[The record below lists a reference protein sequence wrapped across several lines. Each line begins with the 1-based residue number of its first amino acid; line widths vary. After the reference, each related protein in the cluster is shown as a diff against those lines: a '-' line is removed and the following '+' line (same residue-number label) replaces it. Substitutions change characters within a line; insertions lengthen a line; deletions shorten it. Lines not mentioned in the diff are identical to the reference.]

1 MNDFLSTYGFLLI
14 QALFAA
20 ILGLSLYLP
29 LLTGQLSLASPG
41 FYAIGG
47 YISAVFATQI
57 FNQFYQPFLLPIP
70 ASIAPNIVSPMLQTT
85 AYNNNYPILFIF
97 VQMGIAAVVCLILAG
112 IIGFLAIR
120 LRGIYLALATIAFV
134 EVVRTLAEGADA
146 FGGSSGIFGIPQPFV
161 NKFDYAW
168 VAIPMLIITLFII
181 YRLEHGKIGRAFRAI
196 REDELSVSAS
206 GVYTTYYKVIAFALG
221 GMLAGM
227 VGAIYAHFLNTW
239 NPRQGTFD
247 AGVLYLTFVVVGGS
261 RTIWGPVL
269 AAIVLTI
276 LPEALRSVS
285 GAQWLTD
292 FLQNGR
298 LILYGGLLT
307 AAALFFPQGVITPRL
322 LSRLNFAKRMKKRV
336 TS

>member
-1 MNDFLSTYGFLLI
+1 MTDFLSTYGFLLI

-47 YISAVFATQI
+47 YISAFFSTNI
-57 FNQFYQPFLLPIP
+57 LNQFYQPFLLPIP
-70 ASIAPNIVSPMLQTT
+70 NSISKNIVSPLLQTT
-85 AYNNNYPILFIF
+85 KYNNDYPLSFLFI
-97 VQMGIAAVVCLILAG
+97 QMTIAAGVCLVLAG
-112 IIGFLAIR
+112 IVGFLAIR

-134 EVVRTLAEGADA
+134 EVIRTLAEGLDIV
-146 FGGSSGIFGIPQPFV
+146 GGSSGIFGIPQPFV
-161 NKFDYAW
+161 GKIDYAW
-168 VAIPMLIITLFII
+168 IAIPLLIISLFIV
-181 YRLEHGKIGRAFRAI
+181 YRLERGKMGRAFRAI

-227 VGAIYAHFLNTW
+227 VGAVYAHFLNTW

-261 RTIWGPVL
+261 RTIWGPVI
-269 AAIVLTI
+269 AAIALTI
-276 LPEALRSVS
+276 LPEALRGAS
-285 GAQWLTD
+285 GVEWLNT
-292 FLQNGR
+292 FLQDGR
-298 LILYGGLLT
+298 LILYGMLLT
-307 AAALFFPQGVITPRL
+307 GAALFFPQGIITPRL
-322 LSRLNFAKRMKKRV
+322 LSRLNVMKHIRKRAI
-336 TS
+336 

>member
-14 QALFAA
+14 QALFAS

-47 YISAVFATQI
+47 YISAFFATKV
-57 FNQFYQPFLLPIP
+57 FHQFYQPFLLPIP
-70 ASIAPNIVSPMLQTT
+70 NTIAPSVVSPMLQTIK
-85 AYNNNYPILFIF
+85 YNNDYPMAFIF
-97 VQMGIAAVVCLILAG
+97 IQMAIAATICLVLAG

-134 EVVRTLAEGADA
+134 EVIRTLAEGADDI
-146 FGGSSGIFGIPQPFV
+146 GGSSGIFGIPQPFV
-161 NKFDYAW
+161 NKIDYAW
-168 VAIPMLIITLFII
+168 VAIPMLMMTLWII
-181 YRLEHGKIGRAFRAI
+181 YRLERGKMGRAFKAI

-206 GVYTTYYKVIAFALG
+206 GVYTTYYKVVAFALG
-221 GMLAGM
+221 GMLAGI

-239 NPRQGTFD
+239 NPRQGSFD

-276 LPEALRSVS
+276 LPEALRSVA
-285 GAQWLTD
+285 GAPWLTD

-307 AAALFFPQGVITPRL
+307 GAALFFPQGVITPRL
-322 LSRLNFAKRMKKRV
+322 LNRFNLMKRLHQRTA
-336 TS
+336 

>member
-1 MNDFLSTYGFLLI
+1 MNDFLSTYGFLLV

-47 YISAVFATQI
+47 YISALFATQV
-57 FNQFYQPFLLPIP
+57 FHQFYQPFLLPIP
-70 ASIAPNIVSPMLQTT
+70 ASISPTVVSPLLQTYKY
-85 AYNNNYPILFIF
+85 ANDYPIGFLLI
-97 VQMGIAAVVCLILAG
+97 QMAIAGGICLILAG

-134 EVVRTLAEGADA
+134 EIIRTLAEGADLV
-146 FGGSSGIFGIPQPFV
+146 GGASGIFGIPQPFV
-161 NKFDYAW
+161 GKLDYAW
-168 VAIPMLIITLFII
+168 IAIPLLIMSMVMI
-181 YRLEHGKIGRAFRAI
+181 YRIERGKMGRAFRAI

-206 GVYTTYYKVIAFALG
+206 GVYTTYYKVVAFALG

-227 VGAIYAHFLNTW
+227 VGAVYAHFLNTW
-239 NPRQGTFD
+239 NPRQGSFD

-261 RTIWGPVL
+261 RTIWGPVF
-269 AAIVLTI
+269 AAIALTI
-276 LPEALRSVS
+276 LPEALRGLS
-285 GAQWLTD
+285 GAPWLSD

-298 LILYGGLLT
+298 LIVYGALLT
-307 AAALFFPQGVITPRL
+307 GAALFFPQGIITPRL
-322 LSRLNFAKRMKKRV
+322 LSRLNVINRTKKRAV
-336 TS
+336 